1 MKETAEPNYIWQEV
15 ETELISA
22 RAARAAGNE
31 GKARV
36 CARRAAG
43 KALRTAGLS
52 SGPPLAAIRLFL
64 DSHKLP
70 HDVQEACSHLLLTVN
85 EEYRLADGIDLI
97 ADSEKIVSY
106 VRSSFPSKGA

>member
-1 MKETAEPNYIWQEV
+1 MEEIAKPNHLWVEV
-15 ETELISA
+15 DTELIAA
-22 RAARAAGNE
+22 RAARSAGNE

-36 CARRAAG
+36 CSRRAAG
-43 KALRTAGLS
+43 KALRTVGLS
-52 SGPPLAAIRLFL
+52 SVPPLAAIRLFL